1 VKGTLGKP
9 EGRKLKAADVEGLP
23 VFARRF
29 VQARER
35 AGLTLEQVA
44 VAAEIDDAASV
55 RMSQYQRG
63 VHTPRF
69 NVAQNLAK
77 ALDVPVEYFYSPDD
91 QTAELLLMWHELS
104 KTRRSQ
110 LIKSI
115 QEEP

>member
-1 VKGTLGKP
+1 MTTPPEKP
-9 EGRKLKAADVEGLP
+9 ATKRQASIDGLP

-35 AGLTLEQVA
+35 AGMTPEQVA
-44 VAAEIDDAASV
+44 VAAEIEDAASV

-69 NVAQNLAK
+69 SIAQNLAK

-91 QTAELLLMWHELS
+91 QTAELLLLWHALS
-104 KTRRSQ
+104 EAERGQ
-110 LIKSI
+110 LLKSL
-115 QEEP
+115 EALL